1 MIITGTLQTIDTGAI
16 ETTTSECQ
24 NYATG
29 YAAMRRP
36 LPQGVRLLNVR
47 VER

>member
-1 MIITGTLQTIDTGAI
+1 MIITGTLESIDTSAI

-24 NYATG
+24 NYASG
-29 YAAMRRP
+29 FAAMRRT
-36 LPQGVRLLNVR
+36 LPEGVRLLNVR